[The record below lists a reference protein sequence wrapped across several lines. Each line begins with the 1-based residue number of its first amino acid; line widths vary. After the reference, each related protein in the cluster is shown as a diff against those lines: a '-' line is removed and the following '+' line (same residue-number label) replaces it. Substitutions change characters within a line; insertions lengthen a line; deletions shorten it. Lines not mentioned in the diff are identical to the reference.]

1 MDGFSRFKKTGKIMN
16 EKIFPEDIIQNA
28 VQKTKS
34 QKTQKIK
41 RQEDGIRNSI
51 PFLNGVLTGKDRI
64 GKV

>member
-34 QKTQKIK
+34 
-41 RQEDGIRNSI
+41 
-51 PFLNGVLTGKDRI
+51 
-64 GKV
+64 